1 VHKWNLLWMKTKG
14 AELIWFDGNFLKW
27 EEAKIPVTAHALHY
41 GTAVFEGIR
50 GYATEKDLFVF
61 RLREHM
67 QRLHRSANVYSFL
80 VKYSADELCN
90 ATIDLLRRSNFK
102 ESCYIRPLTF
112 VGLHG
117 IDLNIT
123 NSSPT
128 HVVIIVFPFAKYFN
142 SEGIHTCI
150 SSWRRIHDTSTPPMS
165 KAAGNYLNSILA
177 TQESKNNG
185 YDESILLDREGNV
198 SEAAGENIFVI
209 RNNIIYTPHIG
220 SSALE
225 GITRD
230 TTITI
235 AKGLG
240 YEVVERP
247 IPRTEL
253 YFADEL
259 FLTGTAAEI
268 TAIVSVDRHVISSGR
283 EGPVTRRIRETYSK
297 VVTGQIGQ
305 YEKWLT
311 SVW

>member
-1 VHKWNLLWMKTKG
+1 MKTKG
-14 AELIWFDGNFLKW
+14 AEFIWFDGKFVKW
-27 EEAKIPVTAHALHY
+27 EEATIPVMSHVLHY
-41 GTAVFEGIR
+41 GTSVFEGIR
-50 GYATEKDLFVF
+50 AYFAKNNLYIF
-61 RLREHM
+61 RLKDHM
-67 QRLHRSANVYSFL
+67 ERLHRSARVYSFAL
-80 VKYSADELCN
+80 NYSAKELCD
-90 ATIDLLRRSNFK
+90 ATIDLLRRVSIK

-112 VGLHG
+112 VGIHG

-123 NSSPT
+123 KDSPT
-128 HVVIIVFPFAKYFN
+128 HTVIIIFPFAKYFKE
-142 SEGIHTCI
+142 EGIKACV

-283 EGPVTRRIRETYSK
+283 EGPVTKRIRETYSK

>member
-1 VHKWNLLWMKTKG
+1 MYKLNLLWMKTKG
-14 AELIWFDGNFLKW
+14 AEFIWFDGEFLKW
-27 EEAKIPVTAHALHY
+27 EDAKIPVTTHALHY
-41 GTAVFEGIR
+41 GTGVFEGIR
-50 GYATEKDLFVF
+50 GYSTAENLYIF

-67 QRLHRSANVYSFL
+67 LRLHRSASVYSFS
-80 VKYSADELCN
+80 VKYNADELCN
-90 ATIDLLRRSNFK
+90 ATINLLKRNNIK

-112 VGLHG
+112 VGVHG

-123 NSSPT
+123 RDSPT

-142 SEGIHTCI
+142 SEGINTCV

-165 KAAGNYLNSILA
+165 KATGNYLNSILA

-198 SEAAGENIFVI
+198 SEAAGENIFLI
-209 RNNIIYTPHIG
+209 RDNIIYTPHIG

-230 TTITI
+230 TTISI
-235 AKGLG
+235 AKNLG
-240 YEVVERP
+240 YKVVERP

-268 TAIVSVDRHVISSGR
+268 TAILSVDHHLVNNGS
-283 EGPVTRRIRETYSK
+283 EGPITKRIRETYSRLVSGEVK
-297 VVTGQIGQ
+297 E
-305 YEKWLT
+305 YMNWLT
-311 SVW
+311 AVW

>member
-1 VHKWNLLWMKTKG
+1 MK
-14 AELIWFDGNFLKW
+14 
-27 EEAKIPVTAHALHY
+27 
-41 GTAVFEGIR
+41 
-50 GYATEKDLFVF
+50 
-61 RLREHM
+61 
-67 QRLHRSANVYSFL
+67 
-80 VKYSADELCN
+80 
-90 ATIDLLRRSNFK
+90 
-102 ESCYIRPLTF
+102 
-112 VGLHG
+112 
-117 IDLNIT
+117 
-123 NSSPT
+123 
-128 HVVIIVFPFAKYFN
+128 
-142 SEGIHTCI
+142 
-150 SSWRRIHDTSTPPMS
+150 
-165 KAAGNYLNSILA
+165 
-177 TQESKNNG
+177 
-185 YDESILLDREGNV
+185 
-198 SEAAGENIFVI
+198 AAGENIFVV

-297 VVTGQIGQ
+297 VVTGQMGSM
-305 YEKWLT
+305 K
-311 SVW
+311 SG